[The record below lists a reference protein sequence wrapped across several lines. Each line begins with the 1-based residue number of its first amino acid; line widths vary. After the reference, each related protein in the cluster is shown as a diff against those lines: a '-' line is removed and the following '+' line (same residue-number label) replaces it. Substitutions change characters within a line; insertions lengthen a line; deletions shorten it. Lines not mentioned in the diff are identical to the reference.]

1 MRVGS
6 VEAGPVLPAGDAV
19 QVPGAGEK
27 RLVPG
32 QGDFSHLVLVLL
44 LVSFPHMDEGVWF
57 QLRRGQQRCRGH
69 GNSHSKDGFYLNSKL
84 ENYCAYLS
92 FSGYV

>member
-6 VEAGPVLPAGDAV
+6 VEAGPVLPVGDAV

-57 QLRRGQQRCRGH
+57 QLRRGQQRSRDH
-69 GNSHSKDGFYLNSKL
+69 GNRAIQEMVLP
-84 ENYCAYLS
+84 
-92 FSGYV
+92 